1 MNVFPSSFNCFVA
14 YKKNKKTDSNF
25 AQSLR
30 NMIQMIETCL
40 GRTRQKRFKICSLV
54 FSFKVH
60 CVKGWKF
67 LESSKN
73 QTVIVQN
80 QYQLDKV
87 TDIKTAEGDTC
98 FNRR

>member
-1 MNVFPSSFNCFVA
+1 M
-14 YKKNKKTDSNF
+14 NF

-30 NMIQMIETCL
+30 NMIQTIETCL
-40 GRTRQKRFKICSLV
+40 GRTKQKWVIYSLV
-54 FSFKVH
+54 FSFKVRY
-60 CVKGWKF
+60 VKRWKF

-87 TDIKTAEGDTC
+87 TDIKTAESVLTDDKLS
-98 FNRR
+98 FRLKHL